1 MILFFLSTLI
11 VVCLN
16 YLFYNYVSKLEKSEC
31 ACSEN
36 WKRDF
41 IKYYSLF
48 VLVYIGVLMA
58 LVFGS
63 IFTKNMLDVKLIGP
77 IAMLIQILGFVYLYC
92 LYTYSRELIDG
103 NCECSDM
110 YERKLMYDYTMVIVY
125 LYVFIFIA
133 NIGVAGFVYSKDFE
147 KLCKS
152 RFKSLN
158 KK

>member
-1 MILFFLSTLI
+1 
-11 VVCLN
+11 
-16 YLFYNYVSKLEKSEC
+16 
-31 ACSEN
+31 
-36 WKRDF
+36 
-41 IKYYSLF
+41 
-48 VLVYIGVLMA
+48 VLMA

-63 IFTKNMLDVKLIGP
+63 MFTKNMLDVKLVGP
-77 IAMLIQILGFVYLYC
+77 LAILIQILGFVYLYC
-92 LYTYSRELIDG
+92 LYTYSRELIDD

>member
-1 MILFFLSTLI
+1 
-11 VVCLN
+11 
-16 YLFYNYVSKLEKSEC
+16 
-31 ACSEN
+31 
-36 WKRDF
+36 
-41 IKYYSLF
+41 
-48 VLVYIGVLMA
+48 
-58 LVFGS
+58 
-63 IFTKNMLDVKLIGP
+63 
-77 IAMLIQILGFVYLYC
+77 
-92 LYTYSRELIDG
+92 
-103 NCECSDM
+103 M